1 MSLIARSSIRQR
13 YRTHRSVCL
22 GNTDTATI
30 PFVCS
35 TSTTG
40 RSAGSV
46 KHKVLTSNSRS
57 DTSSDIHIHGQSP
70 ITASTPQTTSFKK
83 ILGAGCPHLY
93 ISPVVILLLGS
104 HPITILVM
112 GCFRRDGKLLA
123 GARIEAS
130 ERAHWLHDA
139 NRAVYGEDY
148 KKQNKN
154 ISAHFLN
161 ETEPNWHLDAS
172 LLHYSADEVKNYFA
186 EWAPEWQHLGTEP
199 LIALWLLR
207 TQQHAHNLSNS
218 LKIERNYIRTEYPR
232 LCYMR
237 FADRD
242 QFRYATKELMGAQ
255 LNIKM

>member
-1 MSLIARSSIRQR
+1 MLSTRQKR
-13 YRTHRSVCL
+13 
-22 GNTDTATI
+22 
-30 PFVCS
+30 
-35 TSTTG
+35 
-40 RSAGSV
+40 
-46 KHKVLTSNSRS
+46 
-57 DTSSDIHIHGQSP
+57 
-70 ITASTPQTTSFKK
+70 
-83 ILGAGCPHLY
+83 
-93 ISPVVILLLGS
+93 
-104 HPITILVM
+104 
-112 GCFRRDGKLLA
+112 LA